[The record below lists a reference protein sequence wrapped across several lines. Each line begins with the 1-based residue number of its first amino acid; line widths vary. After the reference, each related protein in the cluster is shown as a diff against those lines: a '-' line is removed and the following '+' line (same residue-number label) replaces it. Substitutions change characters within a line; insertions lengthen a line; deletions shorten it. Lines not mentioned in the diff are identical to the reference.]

1 MLEQGGCHSIWIVGR
16 VWFGLRGFNGCC
28 WWGGLGEGGRSGEAM
43 IDVRGDGL
51 GEGPGGLMG
60 DGVAG
65 GGKLFDELFA
75 GLASGSTADL
85 VRRYRAGVG
94 VLDRRVFG
102 LDERALGVTFGEG
115 ETVVDGDGVEI
126 RVGRWSVRALLG
138 HLADAELVLTMR
150 MRRVLAEEC
159 PVLPLWDE
167 NAFLD
172 SALYG
177 GVVSGR
183 SVGGVGE
190 GGVGGWKAQAIGG
203 HVAVVHTL
211 RQWMGEW
218 LGVMPMSAWN
228 RRGMHETN
236 GAMSLA
242 DLVVYSTWHLEHHA
256 SYLRGKLLVLL
267 GPEVGED
274 GDACATAM
282 KSGGCG
288 PGCGCVGRGGEST

>member
-1 MLEQGGCHSIWIVGR
+1 
-16 VWFGLRGFNGCC
+16 
-28 WWGGLGEGGRSGEAM
+28 M
-43 IDVRGDGL
+43 IDVRGD
-51 GEGPGGLMG
+51 GPGGLMG
-60 DGVAG
+60 DGVVG
-65 GGKLFDELFA
+65 GGKLIDSRFA

-115 ETVVDGDGVEI
+115 ESVVDGDGVEI
-126 RVGRWSVRALLG
+126 PVGRWSVRALLG

-159 PVLPLWDE
+159 PVLPEWDE

-177 GVVSGR
+177 GVVPGT
-183 SVGGVGE
+183 GVGD
-190 GGVGGWKAQAIGG
+190 GGGGGWKAQAIGG

-218 LGVMPMSAWN
+218 LGGMPMSAWN

-236 GAMSLA
+236 GVMSLA

-256 SYLRGKLLVLL
+256 MYLRGKLLVLL

-274 GDACATAM
+274 DDACATAM

-288 PGCGCVGRGGEST
+288 PGCGCVGRGSEST